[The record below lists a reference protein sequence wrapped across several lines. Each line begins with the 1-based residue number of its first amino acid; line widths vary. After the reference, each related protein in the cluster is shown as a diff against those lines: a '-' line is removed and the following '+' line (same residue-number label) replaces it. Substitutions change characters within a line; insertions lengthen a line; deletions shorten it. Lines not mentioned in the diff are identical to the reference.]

1 MKKSLGD
8 IKPDIISGGLILSF
22 SLFLIFYSMDLGADA
37 RRIPLITAFLIMIF
51 SIIIMIRSFRS
62 KDKDS
67 FSSFQKNM
75 DKPLIF
81 IILLTLVYVYALPI
95 IGFEIASF
103 IYMLIVMILIERKFL
118 WSRVLISGIITLSL
132 IFIFYFGLNLRIP
145 LLFTELFNS

>member
-1 MKKSLGD
+1 MMKSLRN
-8 IKPDIISGGLILSF
+8 IKPDMISGGLILSF
-22 SLFLIFYSMDLGADA
+22 SLFLIFYSKDLGADA

-67 FSSFQKNM
+67 FSSFRKYM

-81 IILLTLVYVYALPI
+81 IILLTLVYVYALPF